1 MNIHVDNFEETCR
14 KIGLVKLFL
23 SLVFRKVYY
32 EGIDKKKDA
41 PRLTLRDT
49 VGIIKVWW

>member
-1 MNIHVDNFEETCR
+1 MNWKEILR

-41 PRLTLRDT
+41 TRLTLRDT
-49 VGIIKVWW
+49 IGIIKVWW